1 VSEYYY
7 QKIKDG
13 LIDEPEDTPEI
24 LAEQQQIW
32 IYMPLVRK
40 LAYQFSFQ
48 CNLGYLDI
56 CQQGYYILAELTTK
70 IDWQETDVKMISRY
84 VKVSVAGLLR
94 NYCSKYSTIV
104 SSPRGDALIEV
115 VRTEDSEELI
125 GEGLNPEEELEKKQE
140 RDQVRFAVALA
151 ASILNERETFILWN
165 HCLTDDPMSYRE
177 IGVQFN
183 VSYES
188 IRRDYNRVIATLKG
202 FYDEYTRSDS

>member
-1 VSEYYY
+1 MSQYYY
-7 QKIKDG
+7 QKIADG
-13 LIDEPEDTPEI
+13 LIDPPQDTPEI

-32 IYMPLVRK
+32 EYTPLVRK
-40 LAYQFSFQ
+40 LAYGLSFQ

-84 VKVSVAGLLR
+84 VKVSVEGLLK

-115 VRTEDSEELI
+115 VRTEDSEELT
-125 GEGLNPEEELEKKQE
+125 GEGLNPEEELEKKEE
-140 RDQVRFAVALA
+140 RNLVRMTVALV
-151 ASILNERETFILWN
+151 ASVLNERETFVLWN
-165 HCLTDDPMSYRE
+165 SCLTDDPLSYRE
-177 IGVQFN
+177 IGVQFG

-188 IRRDYNRVIATLKG
+188 IRRDYNRVIDKLRG
-202 FYDEYTRSDS
+202 FYDEYCE

>member
-1 VSEYYY
+1 MSNYYQ

-104 SSPRGDALIEV
+104 SSPRGDSLIET
-115 VRTEDSEELI
+115 VRLEDSEELE
-125 GEGLNPEEELEKKQE
+125 GEGLNPEEMLEKKQE
-140 RDQVRFAVALA
+140 RNRVRFDAAVV
-151 ASILNERETFILWN
+151 ASTLNEREAYVLWG
-165 HCLTDDPMSYRE
+165 CLMTDAPMSYRE
-177 IGVQFN
+177 VAMQFKCGKTSIG
-183 VSYES
+183 
-188 IRRDYNRVIATLKG
+188 RDAERILAKLKG
-202 FYDEYTRSDS
+202 LYDAYLET